1 VELTPNRKRR
11 TRQHVIADLS
21 VNFLER
27 VILEEGHT
35 VQRIISDYGYDL
47 VMMTF
52 DEKGYSEPGLIY
64 FQLKASD
71 FLETQK
77 GNFTYDI
84 DIKHYN
90 LWKDESLPVILV
102 LFDPSKRRAYWLHV
116 QSYFKDHS
124 RRPKRGT
131 KTVRIWIPL
140 RNVVN
145 QHSVARMRAMKQPTT
160 LRLFSEPP
168 HA

>member
-1 VELTPNRKRR
+1 
-11 TRQHVIADLS
+11 

-27 VILEEGHT
+27 VILDEGHT
-35 VQRIISDYGYDL
+35 VQRIMSDYGYDL

-52 DEKGYSEPGLIY
+52 DEEGYSEPGLIY

-71 FLETQK
+71 FLEK
-77 GNFTYDI
+77 ENYTYDI

-102 LFDPSKRRAYWLHV
+102 LFNATNRRAHWVHV
-116 QSYFKDHS
+116 QGYFKESD
-124 RRPKRGT
+124 RRPKKGT
-131 KTVRIWIPL
+131 KTVRIPL

-145 QHSVARMRAMKQPTT
+145 RRAVAKMRAMKQPTA
-160 LRLFSEPP
+160 LRLYSGEP